1 MKTKAETRF
10 EMIKERHKKTFLK
23 AVKEEKAD
31 KQMIS
36 LCNYIS
42 KTKNYFTSSSCAGR
56 IVLLDIGKQGNKRE
70 AAFHSKWH
78 KKVRFDE
85 LIKGINRK
93 QKEEELWFK
102 LDPFILHLGTDS
114 MENAKKILK
123 ATKETGIRRAGIMV
137 AEEGKFIVE
146 LIGTQTMA
154 LPVKAK
160 GKLLVE
166 EEYLKKILEKANK
179 KLEKNYF
186 QLKKFT
192 GIVKKT
198 IK

>member
-1 MKTKAETRF
+1 MDKAETRF
-10 EMIKERHKKTFLK
+10 KMIKERHKKTFLK
-23 AVKEEKAD
+23 AIEERKAD
-31 KQMIS
+31 KQIIP
-36 LCNYIS
+36 LCRYIA
-42 KTKNYFTSSSCAGR
+42 KTKKFFTSSSCAGR
-56 IVLLDIGKQGNKRE
+56 IILLDIDSEGNKKE

-78 KKVRFDE
+78 RKVKFNELMKEIEKKQ
-85 LIKGINRK
+85 N
-93 QKEEELWFK
+93 EEELWFK
-102 LDPFILHLGTDS
+102 LDSFILHFGSNNL
-114 MENAKKILK
+114 ENAKKILEAAGK
-123 ATKETGIRRAGIMV
+123 TGIKRAGIMV